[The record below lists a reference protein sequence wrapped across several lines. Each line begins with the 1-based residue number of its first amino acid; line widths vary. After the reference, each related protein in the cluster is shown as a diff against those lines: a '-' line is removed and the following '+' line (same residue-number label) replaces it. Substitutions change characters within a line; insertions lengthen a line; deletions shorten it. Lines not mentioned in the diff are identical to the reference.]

1 MVPEFVLENAFAAAA
16 AAAAAEEGFSPPTA
30 EGIISEGVPAPIR
43 PLMTA
48 GDRERVLP
56 PRRLVVVVRGAVAA
70 AAEGTDAVDG
80 GRFGLIAIGM
90 VIRSDSFFSSITSRF
105 GK

>member
-1 MVPEFVLENAFAAAA
+1 MVPEFELEKALAAAA
-16 AAAAAEEGFSPPTA
+16 AAAAAEEGFSPPT
-30 EGIISEGVPAPIR
+30 EGIISDGVPAPMR
-43 PLMTA
+43 PPMTA

-70 AAEGTDAVDG
+70 AVEGTDAVDG
-80 GRFGLIAIGM
+80 GRFGFIAIGM
-90 VIRSDSFFSSITSRF
+90 LMESVSFFSSTTSRF